1 MIWTNFLK
9 RLIDWWRYGECITV
23 KGTVEVKLI
32 DNKSGKLV
40 YYERGEN
47 KVVRQGRDY
56 ALKNIIKHT
65 TTYNANYL
73 CLSSNSTTPA
83 DTETS
88 VPNLITP
95 TKTATKSVG
104 TDTNGEPYCQWFAE
118 WGTDEAN
125 TTINS
130 IAIAENSDGTGE
142 WCRYVLSS
150 SINKTNTQILQVTY
164 RWQLSSS

>member
-1 MIWTNFLK
+1 MLWNWLRRIFKVWRDK
-9 RLIDWWRYGECITV
+9 ERLVIVGKVTV
-23 KGTVEVKLI
+23 RLRDARTGRI
-32 DNKSGKLV
+32 V
-40 YYERGEN
+40 YEETGFN

-56 ALKNIIKHT
+56 ALKNIIQHT
-65 TTYNANYL
+65 TQYNGNYL

-95 TKTATKSVG
+95 VKTATKSVG
-104 TDTNGEPYCQWFAE
+104 VDSNNEPYCEWNAT

-130 IAIAENSDGTGE
+130 VAVAENNDGTGE
-142 WCRYVLSS
+142 WCRYLLASPITKNS
-150 SINKTNTQILQVTY
+150 TQTLEVTY